1 MNKNKNNVA
10 VVSDELL
17 DDSLKV
23 ILGNRYQDESHL
35 FTPEAQQIRRNNRV
49 IFTAKIAA
57 FMLALMYFATWANS
71 VGFISNDQCSFW
83 ISVCS
88 IVVGYNAGVCVSH
101 LKGWRD

>member
-1 MNKNKNNVA
+1 MDKKNNVA
-10 VVSDELL
+10 AASEELL
-17 DDSLKV
+17 DESLKV

-49 IFTAKIAA
+49 IFTIKIAA
-57 FMLALMYFATWANS
+57 FMLVLMWSAIWANS
-71 VGFISNDQCSFW
+71 VGILTDDRCGFCL
-83 ISVCS
+83 SVCS